1 MYVTRLVNGIP
12 YKVWETIE
20 FNCDQ
25 DADGHCSCD
34 SEKQD
39 VQDDS
44 LQTANKT
51 IVGAIN
57 EVEQEVT
64 AMADSA
70 QNRED
75 NNLNTTDKTIVG
87 AINEVNTKAVSHEEL
102 GVVRDIAQGRKR
114 AYVFDTVEQLDAA
127 LLDPEFVS
135 TLTVGDDFLIRALE
149 VPDYWWDGAIKQILE
164 TQKVQFDLITNA
176 EIDNLF

>member
-57 EVEQEVT
+57 ELEQEVS
-64 AMADSA
+64 AVADSA

-75 NNLNTTDKTIVG
+75 SNLNTTNKTIVG

-102 GVVRDIAQGRKR
+102 GVVRDIAQGKTRGQ
-114 AYVFDTVEQLDAA
+114 VFNTVEEVDEWLLDAEHVA
-127 LLDPEFVS
+127 
-135 TLTVGDDFLIRALE
+135 TLSIGDVFLIRDLN

-164 TQKVQFDLITNA
+164 TQKVQFDLITNE